1 MTTTKTTIKTATT
14 ERDILLARR
23 LTDAEVDYVFAHLG
37 QFIEADEPLQ
47 TIINWPRTE
56 GGMRMDVRVQGIPVL
71 FPADGA
77 DGSADEPFEEGAD
90 GVVVRH
96 DLVKSAFYLLSAY
109 QEWASGKV
117 DEWGRFPYEESVQYK
132 LGIEHVA
139 VVNHYF
145 RWMTEAVVRQ
155 CELRGLQYREK
166 SPLAGPSLHLS
177 HDVDTV
183 HYFTLRKSLYRC
195 AQVVGLR
202 RCDTSR
208 LRLAGAAL
216 RSLLHM
222 ARLSRQKDPYWSF
235 EDIQDNE
242 AFIGHKS
249 EWFFLPND
257 KGPFPP
263 DYDFRKDSDI
273 LELMTTLV
281 RRGNTVSLHAPINC
295 KSSADYARHHKALLD
310 VCPEAS
316 PHTRQHFLAIHP
328 WESFRAMEEAGLTVD
343 FTFGFSHSEG
353 FRNAYCHPFHPFDHD
368 RQQMMRLTCVP
379 LAMMDVSCLTHKRM
393 TYDEIFLAV
402 GDMLDEVR
410 AFGGVFSL
418 LWHNSTF
425 DEVYHPGITR
435 FYEQLHLLF
444 SQYQLLEFAGRC

>member
-1 MTTTKTTIKTATT
+1 MTTTEK
-14 ERDILLARR
+14 DPLLARQ

-47 TIINWPRTE
+47 SIIAWPRTA
-56 GGMRMDVRVQGIPVL
+56 GGLRMDVRVQGVPVL
-71 FPADGA
+71 FPM
-77 DGSADEPFEEGAD
+77 SAVDEGWAEESKDAPWEETPE
-90 GVVVRH
+90 GVLVRH

-109 QEWASGKV
+109 QEWASAAV

-132 LGIEHVA
+132 LGMEHVA

-155 CELRGLQYREK
+155 CELRKISYREK
-166 SPLAGPSLHLS
+166 SPLGGPSLHLS
-177 HDVDTV
+177 HDVDLA

-208 LRLAGAAL
+208 RRLLGAAV

-222 ARLSRQKDPYWSF
+222 ARIVSYKDPYWSF
-235 EDIQDNE
+235 DDIQDNE

-249 EWFFLPND
+249 EWFFLPRD
-257 KGPFPP
+257 GGPFPP
-263 DYDFRKDSDI
+263 DYDFRTDADI
-273 LELMTTLV
+273 RELISTLAH
-281 RRGNTVSLHAPINC
+281 RGNTVSLHAPINC
-295 KSSADYARHHKALLD
+295 QKAADYAKWRQALGE

-316 PHTRQHFLAIHP
+316 AHTRQHFLAIHP
-328 WESFRAMEEAGLTVD
+328 WASFRAMEEAGLTTD

-353 FRNAYCHPFHPFDHD
+353 FRNGYCHPFHPFDHD
-368 RQQMMRLTCVP
+368 RQRTMRLTCVP
-379 LAMMDVSCLTHKRM
+379 LAMMDVSCLTHKKM
-393 TYDEIFLAV
+393 TYDEVFLAV

-425 DEVYHPGITR
+425 DEVYHPGIGK

-444 SQYQLLEFAGRC
+444 SQYQLKGFGGLS